1 MTWSTMHTRTS
12 RTITTPSEPD
22 DARRRAQIV
31 LGEIVFVIASVQ
43 GLAGFATLAKPAFV
57 VHLLLG
63 PDAADGG
70 IAQCFGI
77 AQVALA
83 IACWPHGR
91 RASISGVYGL
101 GVYSAMIA
109 LYLTGVRTV
118 IGDGGPLLWPAVF
131 VQALFALLLIWR
143 SSSDGGAHEDAHR
156 A

>member
-1 MTWSTMHTRTS
+1 MHTRTS
-12 RTITTPSEPD
+12 RTVTTPSAPD
-22 DARRRAQIV
+22 DARRKAQQVVLAEIV
-31 LGEIVFVIASVQ
+31 LVVASVQ
-43 GLAGFATLAKPAFV
+43 GIAGFATLAKPAFV
-57 VHLLLG
+57 VHLLFG

-131 VQALFALLLIWR
+131 VQALFALLLIWK
-143 SSSDGGAHEDAHR
+143 SSSDGGAHEDARR